1 MEYKGYIARVE
12 YDDDFKCL
20 CGSVVNS
27 GPYSIVTFVAN
38 DVEGLERE
46 FAISIDIYL
55 EACAEEGQ
63 TPRKPEPVELPLSE
77 PVYLQLGES
86 LHKRIWQA
94 ARDSDQSLDCWV
106 AQALERSL
114 AAETPTPQV

>member
-1 MEYKGYIARVE
+1 MEYKGYIARIE

-20 CGSVVNS
+20 CGSVINS
-27 GPYSIVTFVAN
+27 GPYSVVTFVAN

-46 FAISIDIYL
+46 FAISIDVYL
-55 EACAEEGQ
+55 EACAEAGQ
-63 TPRKPEPVELPLSE
+63 TPREPEPIEMPLSE
-77 PVYLQLGES
+77 PIYLQLGES
-86 LHKRIWQA
+86 LHERIWQA

-114 AAETPTPQV
+114 AAEAPTPQV

>member
-1 MEYKGYIARVE
+1 MEYKGYIARIE
-12 YDDDFKCL
+12 YDDLCKCL

-46 FAISIDIYL
+46 FAISIDEYL
-55 EACAEEGQ
+55 AACAEAGQ
-63 TPRKPEPVELPLSE
+63 TPRRPEPIELPLSE
-77 PVYLQLGES
+77 PLYLQLGQS
-86 LHKRIWQA
+86 LHERIWQA
-94 ARDSDQSLDCWV
+94 ARDSDQSLNCWV

-114 AAETPTPQV
+114 AAETPAVEA

>member
-1 MEYKGYIARVE
+1 MEYKGYIARIE

-46 FAISIDIYL
+46 FAISIDVYL
-55 EACAEEGQ
+55 EACAEAGQ
-63 TPRKPEPVELPLSE
+63 TPREPEPVEMPLSE
-77 PVYLQLGES
+77 PICLQLGQS
-86 LHKRIWQA
+86 LHERIWQA

>member
-12 YDDDFKCL
+12 YDDNFKCL

-63 TPRKPEPVELPLSE
+63 TPRKPEPVEMPLSE

-86 LHKRIWQA
+86 LQKRIWQA